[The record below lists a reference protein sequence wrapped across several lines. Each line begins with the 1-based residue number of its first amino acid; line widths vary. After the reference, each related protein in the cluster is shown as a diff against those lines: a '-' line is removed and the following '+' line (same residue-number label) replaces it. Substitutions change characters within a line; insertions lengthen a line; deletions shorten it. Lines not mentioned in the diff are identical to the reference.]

1 MNPGGKKESPQNPQ
15 QQQTDVTR
23 RRFFTLMGLG
33 IGWGGFA
40 AALGGSGVGALRYM
54 FPNVLYEP
62 PTVFKIGKPEDYGIG
77 VDNKLKKERQIWV
90 VRNERGMYVMVAICR
105 HLGCTPNWFDDQKKF
120 RCPCHGSIY
129 DVAGN
134 VVGGPAPRTLWRAAI
149 SLDPVDG
156 QIVVNFTQRQDPDP
170 KGTEEGL
177 MVDEKSREVPP
188 FFLEV

>member
-15 QQQTDVTR
+15 QQTDVSR

-40 AALGGSGVGALRYM
+40 AALGGTGVGALRYM

-62 PTVFKIGKPEDYGIG
+62 PTVFKIGKPEEYGIG

-90 VRNERGMYVMVAICR
+90 VRNERGMYVLVAICR
-105 HLGCTPNWFDDQKKF
+105 HLGCTPNWFDDQKRF

-129 DVAGN
+129 DVNGN
-134 VVGGPAPRTLWRAAI
+134 VVGGPAPRTLWRAAVSI
-149 SLDPVDG
+149 DPVDG
-156 QIVVNFTQRQDPDP
+156 QIVVNFNQRQDPDP

-177 MVDEKSREVPP
+177 MVDEKNREVPP
-188 FFLEV
+188 FFLQV